1 MQKSWLQSLQPR
13 SKGWILSELVCWL
26 PCYAGAVTLNL
37 ERKRPVSSCIQFM
50 MFQKVLWFMF
60 ASCLWLINLCMQTS
74 CHRATNLLVMD
85 TFANVLVLYKTLF
98 IILDKC
104 IWANFF
110 PLGGFMFA
118 LMFFGIHVYLLGA
131 FWALWSQF
139 CCYFWRGGPRNTPL
153 DDFLQMFLSSV
164 NYPSTSICLI
174 LADIN

>member
-74 CHRATNLLVMD
+74 CHRATNFLVMD
-85 TFANVLVLYKTLF
+85 TFANVLVLSKTLF
-98 IILDKC
+98 IILDKY

-110 PLGGFMFA
+110 PLGVLCLLWCFLVYMFTHWGHFGPSEVSFA
-118 LMFFGIHVYLLGA
+118 AILDAGVPETHLLMIFFKCFYVLLTTH
-131 FWALWSQF
+131 QHQ
-139 CCYFWRGGPRNTPL
+139 Y
-153 DDFLQMFLSSV
+153 V
-164 NYPSTSICLI
+164 
-174 LADIN
+174 

>member
-1 MQKSWLQSLQPR
+1 M
-13 SKGWILSELVCWL
+13 
-26 PCYAGAVTLNL
+26 
-37 ERKRPVSSCIQFM
+37 
-50 MFQKVLWFMF
+50 QKVLASKFTATIQGLNSIWAGMLVALLCWRCHFKPWAQTTCQLMHSVYYVSESFMFMF

-98 IILDKC
+98 IILDKY
-104 IWANFF
+104 IWANFS

-118 LMFFGIHVYLLGA
+118 LMFFGIHFYLLGA

-139 CCYFWRGGPRNTPL
+139 CRYFGRGGPRNTPL
-153 DDFLQMFLSSV
+153 DDFLQMFLGSV

-174 LADIN
+174 LADFN

>member
-1 MQKSWLQSLQPR
+1 MLWLVKSFLNSCYLSFKPRSNHLILMQKSWLQSLQPR

-60 ASCLWLINLCMQTS
+60 ASCLWRNNLCMQTS

-98 IILDKC
+98 IILDK
-104 IWANFF
+104 
-110 PLGGFMFA
+110 
-118 LMFFGIHVYLLGA
+118 
-131 FWALWSQF
+131 
-139 CCYFWRGGPRNTPL
+139 YFI
-153 DDFLQMFLSSV
+153 SV
-164 NYPSTSICLI
+164 TWVNRKSRVTYI
-174 LADIN
+174 LTTGHYRSLTVRSP

>member
-13 SKGWILSELVCWL
+13 SKGWILSELVCSS

-60 ASCLWLINLCMQTS
+60 ASCLWLINFCMQTS

-118 LMFFGIHVYLLGA
+118 LMFFGIHVYLLGH
-131 FWALWSQF
+131 F
-139 CCYFWRGGPRNTPL
+139 GPSEVSFAAIFDAGVPETHL
-153 DDFLQMFLSSV
+153 LMIFFK
-164 NYPSTSICLI
+164 CF
-174 LADIN
+174 